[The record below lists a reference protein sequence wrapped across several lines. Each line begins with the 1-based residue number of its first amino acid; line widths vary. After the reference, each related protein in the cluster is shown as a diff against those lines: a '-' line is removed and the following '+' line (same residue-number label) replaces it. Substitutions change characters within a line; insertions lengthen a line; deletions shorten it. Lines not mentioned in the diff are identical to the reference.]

1 VKRPEPPLSESTVD
15 VLDSLAA
22 LEWATRADLVEHT
35 GRKPDTISSIL
46 SRCQYAGLV
55 ELAEGRAGRG
65 QHPYWRLTEKG
76 RQRLAQ
82 QQRPAEV
89 TP

>member
-1 VKRPEPPLSESTVD
+1 MSRPEPPLAESTVD
-15 VLDSLAA
+15 VLDSLVE

-55 ELAEGRAGRG
+55 AQAEGRAGRG
-65 QHPYWRLTEKG
+65 PHPWWTITEKG

-82 QQRPAEV
+82 QQRPAKV
-89 TP
+89 AS